1 METNFIPT
9 EQSNLEP
16 LETLLRR
23 ALIFPEDVD
32 KYIEEWDENN
42 PDYAGLLNAEILPEE
57 T

>member
-1 METNFIPT
+1 
-9 EQSNLEP
+9 
-16 LETLLRR
+16 LLRR

-32 KYIEEWDENN
+32 KYIEDWDENN